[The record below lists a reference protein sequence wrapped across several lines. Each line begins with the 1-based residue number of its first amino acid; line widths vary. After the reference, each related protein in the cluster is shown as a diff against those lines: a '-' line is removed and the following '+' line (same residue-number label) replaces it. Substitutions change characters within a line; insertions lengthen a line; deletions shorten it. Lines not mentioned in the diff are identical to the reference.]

1 MSQTQIEALLQQKI
15 GLNSTS
21 LGPQAVAR
29 WVRQR
34 MVVCGCAD
42 LAEYLLQLQTNAAEL
57 EALIEAVVVPETW
70 FFRDREP
77 FVFLGRYVQSE
88 WLINRLNRKL
98 RVLSLPCSTGEEP
111 YSIAIALLE
120 AGLAPHQFHIDAIDI
135 SHKALAKAERA
146 VYDPYSFRGHQSVI
160 LQRQPGAPPS
170 NLSIQ
175 DLYFRP
181 INDRY
186 QLLDSVKELV
196 SFCQGNVLAPD
207 FLMGRPCYDI
217 VFCRNLLIYL
227 DQSARQ
233 KVFQVFVQLLHPEG
247 LLFTGHSEI
256 SQLPPTQFSLLKPV
270 AAFVARKQP
279 SVSVSLETKPSD
291 RVTKPSLT
299 STSQPLPN
307 PLTVHPRST
316 PETVSQPQASSPIE
330 IPKPLSSQALE
341 LTSSLLATAREQANQ
356 GQLDLAV
363 ELCEAHLAQNSTDAD
378 AYVLLGELQ
387 QATGQGH
394 RAEQCFQKALYLQPR
409 HEEAL
414 MHLVLVKEQRGDVAG
429 AAIAHQRLERL
440 RQDS

>member
-15 GLNSTS
+15 GLNAMS
-21 LGPQAVAR
+21 LGPQAIAR
-29 WVRQR
+29 WVHQR

-88 WLINRLNRKL
+88 WLIKRLNRKL

-111 YSIAIALLE
+111 YSIAIAFLE
-120 AGLAPHQFHIDAIDI
+120 AGLAPHQFHIDAVDI

-146 VYDPYSFRGHQSVI
+146 VYDAYSFRGNQSVV
-160 LQRQPGAPPS
+160 LQRQPGAAPS

-181 INDRY
+181 IDDRY

-196 SFCQGNVLAPD
+196 SFYQGNVLGSD
-207 FLMGRPCYDI
+207 FLIGRPCYDI

-279 SVSVSLETKPSD
+279 SISASLETKPSD
-291 RVTKPSLT
+291 RAIKPSLT
-299 STSQPLPN
+299 STAQRLPN
-307 PLTVHPRST
+307 PLTVHPLST
-316 PETVSQPQASSPIE
+316 SKTLSQPQAPSSIE
-330 IPKPLSSQALE
+330 ISKPLPSQGLG
-341 LTSSLLATAREQANQ
+341 LTSAHLETARERANQ

-363 ELCEAHLAQNSTDAD
+363 ELCEAYLARNSTDAD
-378 AYVLLGELQ
+378 AYVLLGEVQ
-387 QATGQGH
+387 QANGQEH

-414 MHLVLVKEQRGDVAG
+414 MHLMLIKEQRGDVAG
-429 AAIAHQRLERL
+429 AAIARQRLERL
-440 RQDS
+440 RQV